1 MTLKLGII
9 GGGNMGAAIIRGAIR
24 AGVIDA
30 KQVIIAEVDKDRR
43 KKLEPLG
50 CALTDDPKKC
60 LDAEQLLLAVK
71 PQSFP
76 AVAKSLVGDP
86 LGRAPLHRST
96 IVISIMAGLSSGK
109 IRSALG
115 DSARIVRAMPNTPAQ
130 INLGMTA
137 IALGEGANPGDDTLA
152 NELFSAVGKVI
163 NVEEKDMYAVTA
175 LSGSGPA
182 YVFLLAE
189 AMQQAG
195 EQMGLNHAAARDLVT
210 QTIRGAG
217 ELLHQ
222 SEQTADALRQAVTSP
237 GGTTAAAM
245 EYMFE
250 KELPDII
257 TEALMAARNRGI
269 ELDQAE

>member
-1 MTLKLGII
+1 MTHTLGII
-9 GGGNMGAAIIRGAIR
+9 GGGNMGASIVRGAIR
-24 AGVIDA
+24 AGVLPPMEI
-30 KQVIIAEVDKDRR
+30 IIAEVDNERR

-50 CALTDDPKKC
+50 CAVTDDPRKC
-60 LDAEQLLLAVK
+60 LDAEQLLIAVK

-76 AVAKSLVGDP
+76 VLAATL
-86 LGRAPLHRST
+86 APLHQST
-96 IVISIMAGLSSGK
+96 VVISIMAGLSSGK

-115 DSARIVRAMPNTPAQ
+115 SNARIVRAMPNMPAQ
-130 INLGMTA
+130 INVGMTA
-137 IALGEGANPGDDTLA
+137 IALGQGAHEGDDELA
-152 NELFSAVGKVI
+152 HKLFSAMGKVI
-163 NVEEKDMYAVTA
+163 RVEEEHMYAVTA
-175 LSGSGPA
+175 ISGSGPA

-189 AMQQAG
+189 AMQQAA
-195 EQMGLNHAAARDLVT
+195 EQMGLNHATARTLVV

-217 ELLHQ
+217 ELLSQ
-222 SEQTADALRQAVTSP
+222 SEQSADALRQQVTSP
-237 GGTTAAAM
+237 GGTTAAAL